1 MPAEFT
7 PSPEFLKLLALVD
20 EWSLHDKQYV
30 WESSLKEGAPKYV
43 HEALEELVM
52 IQKEL
57 DKDGCCI

>member
-20 EWSLHDKQYV
+20 ELSLHDKQYI
-30 WESSLKEGAPKYV
+30 WESSLKEGAPEYV
-43 HEALEELVM
+43 HNALKELIM

-57 DKDGCCI
+57 DKEGCCI